1 MKKYFSIITIL
12 IFILIANGCQD
23 ENAITP
29 KASVQA
35 SAIELK
41 INESVEFKFNG
52 TAQKVSI
59 FTGDESHNY
68 DSIQS
73 GNKGFVVNKGV
84 FNYAYRHPGVYKV
97 VIVASTSNERAAQ
110 LLHDTCSVTINVIDT
125 IATIKSIT
133 CPKVFYDEIAAKT
146 VGKDWLVCL
155 PQKILFKGQTLPVS
169 SKQRLAIKLASDSAK
184 LLVNNAGFNST
195 ATYEL
200 KNGTALSV
208 KPYMGDTQNHNL
220 YMLFYP
226 EFKTFTL
233 NGVAGTLVRS
243 EYNYDRMQLNVTL
256 PAGTDK
262 KNLIPV
268 FTLSEGQ
275 EVYVNGVLQTTGV
288 SVVDFTSPVVFRLR
302 NTSAANAELSAETLV
317 TVTAL

>member
-1 MKKYFSIITIL
+1 MKKYFSAIAIFM
-12 IFILIANGCQD
+12 FILVGAGCQD

-29 KASVQA
+29 EASVQV
-35 SAIELK
+35 SSLELK

-68 DSIQS
+68 DSINN

-84 FNYAYRHPGVYKV
+84 FNYAYRHPGTYKV
-97 VIVASTSNERAAQ
+97 VIIASSNNENAAQ
-110 LLHDTCSVTINVIDT
+110 LLHDTCSVTINVVDT
-125 IATIKSIT
+125 NATVKSIS
-133 CPKVFYDEIAAKT
+133 CPKVFYDEIGAKNS
-146 VGKDWLVCL
+146 GDDWLICL

-184 LLVNNAGFNST
+184 LLVNNLAFSSIT
-195 ATYEL
+195 SYEL
-200 KNGTALSV
+200 KNATSLSI
-208 KPYMGDTQNHNL
+208 KPYMGDTRNYNL

-233 NGVAGTLVRS
+233 NGVAGTFTRS
-243 EYNYDRMQLNVTL
+243 EYNYDQMQMVVTL
-256 PAGTDK
+256 PAGTSK
-262 KNLIPV
+262 TNLIPE
-268 FTLSEGQ
+268 FALSEGQ
-275 EVYVNGVLQTTGV
+275 EVYVNNVLQTSGV

-302 NTSAANAELSAETLV
+302 NTSAVKPQLTAETEV
-317 TVTAL
+317 TVTVL

>member
-12 IFILIANGCQD
+12 FFILIANGCQD
-23 ENAITP
+23 ENAISP

-97 VIVASTSNERAAQ
+97 VIVASTSNERAVQ

-133 CPKVFYDEIAAKT
+133 CPKVFYDEIAAKN
-146 VGKDWLVCL
+146 VDGDWLVCL

-184 LLVNNAGFNST
+184 LLVNNAGFNAT
-195 ATYEL
+195 TTYEL
-200 KNGTALSV
+200 KNANSLSV

-243 EYNYDRMQLNVTL
+243 EYNYDKMQLSVTL

-262 KNLIPV
+262 KNLTPV
-268 FTLSEGQ
+268 FTLAEGQ
-275 EVYVNGVLQTTGV
+275 EVAVNGVLQTSGV
-288 SVVDFTSPVVFRLR
+288 SVVDFTSPVVFKLK
-302 NTSAANAELSAETLV
+302 NTSVAKPQLAAETNV
-317 TVTAL
+317 TVTVL